1 MRLLFFVN
9 LWFISCVLSAQEIDL
24 AGEWE
29 VALDSLDIGVTEN
42 WADSSFSDNIVLPG
56 TLCEG
61 GYGIPCSLKPEMNKD
76 VFAQLKRKYD
86 YVGAAWYRKEVY
98 IPKSWRGKQ
107 VFLTLERVI
116 WQSNIWVNGK
126 SVNHA
131 GESLSVPHSFDIGGL
146 LIPGKKNVLVLRI
159 DNRSPKDIKAAN
171 WSHAYTNQSQTI
183 WNGVVGKIALEAR
196 NRIWI
201 ETMELIPD
209 VDNEKVRVRI
219 CLGGEN
225 TYSSKSDF
233 RFFVKKTMGKR
244 LPVREVSIT
253 NEEICFDY
261 PIHDMKTW
269 DEFAPNLYEAV
280 AILRVDGKE
289 ECKTERF
296 GMRKLTNENSLLQI
310 NGRRLFLRG
319 TLECCVFPLT
329 GYPPT
334 DESGWEKVF
343 TTARNYGLN
352 HLRFH
357 SWCPPEAAFRVA
369 DRMGF
374 YLQVELPWWDLKV
387 GSDKGIIAFQF
398 REAERIMS
406 MYGNHPSF
414 CFWSLGNELAGNYE
428 VLNDILAYLKENDG
442 CRRLYSATT
451 FSFGDK
457 HGRWPESNDDF
468 WVTQWTKKGWV
479 RGQGIFD
486 RKPICFNE
494 DYSASIE
501 GLTVPVVAHE
511 VGQYAVYPDLKGIGK
526 YTGCLLPLGLEAV
539 AKDLEKKRRLDM
551 ADDYL
556 TASGL
561 FAKLLYKE
569 EIERTLKTPG
579 FSGFQLLG
587 LRDFP
592 GQSTAL
598 VGLLDAFWDGKGI
611 VSAEEFR
618 QFCAPVVPLAR
629 FEKPVYMN
637 NESLDVMFEVANFSN
652 GELEQMCPKWSLKDM
667 AGTFLAEGL
676 LPMRNIPVGNACP
689 LGNISVPLLSI
700 KEAKQLI
707 LSVEMGEWKNCW
719 HVWVYPAKLPDTG
732 KNIVYTRDLKEAEE
746 ALKLGQ
752 NVLLNPLREAIYGLD
767 GKFVPVFWSP
777 LHFPG
782 QIGTMGILC
791 NPSHSSLLHF
801 PTERHSD
808 WQWWD
813 ICKHSTVME
822 LDRIGADLRPMICMM
837 DNFFK
842 NRNLALLFEAR
853 VGKGRLLVCSVDLKE
868 NLEERPVSR
877 QLRYSLLKYME
888 SRAFDP
894 ESKLSE
900 EQLHCLF
907 RH

>member
-1 MRLLFFVN
+1 MD
-9 LWFISCVLSAQEIDL
+9 LWFISCALSAQEINL

-29 VALDSLDIGVTEN
+29 VALDSLDIGVTEK
-42 WADSSFSDNIVLPG
+42 WADRSFPDHIVLPG

-61 GYGIPCSLKPEMNKD
+61 GYGIPCSFKPVMDKG

-86 YVGAAWYRKEVY
+86 YVGAAWYRKEVHV
-98 IPKSWRGKQ
+98 PESWKGKQ

-116 WQSNIWVNGK
+116 WQSRIWVNGK
-126 SVNHA
+126 PVNHT

-146 LIPGKKNVLVLRI
+146 LLPGKKNTLVLRI
-159 DNRSPKDIKAAN
+159 DNRPPKEIKATN

-183 WNGVVGKIALEAR
+183 WNGVVGKIALTVKNR
-196 NRIWI
+196 NWI

-219 CLGGEN
+219 CLGGEDA
-225 TYSSKSDF
+225 SFSKPDF
-233 RFFVKKTMGKR
+233 RFFVEAPAGKR
-244 LPVREVSIT
+244 LPVRKSSVVG
-253 NEEICFDY
+253 NEICFDY
-261 PIHDMKTW
+261 PIHEMKTW

-280 AILRVDGKE
+280 AILRVDGKKE
-289 ECKTERF
+289 RRTEQF
-296 GMRKLTNENSLLQI
+296 GMRKLTNEHSLLQI

-334 DESGWEKVF
+334 GEPGWEKVF
-343 TTARNYGLN
+343 RTARNYGLN

-374 YLQVELPWWDLKV
+374 YLQVELPWWDLKI
-387 GSDKGIIAFQF
+387 GSDKGIIAFQS
-398 REAERIMS
+398 REAERIMNT
-406 MYGNHPSF
+406 YGNHPSF
-414 CFWSLGNELAGNYE
+414 CFWSLGNELKGDYE
-428 VLNDILAYLKENDG
+428 VLDDILVYLRENDG
-442 CRRLYSATT
+442 KRRLYSATT

-468 WVTQWTKKGWV
+468 WVTQWTKKGWI

-486 RKPICFNE
+486 TKPICFNE

-511 VGQYAVYPDLKGIGK
+511 VGQYGIYPDLKGIGK

-539 AKDLEKKRRLDM
+539 AKDLEKKGRLDM

-556 TASGL
+556 TASGM

-569 EIERTLKTPG
+569 EIERALKTPG

-592 GQSTAL
+592 GQSMSL
-598 VGLLDAFWDGKGI
+598 VGVLDAFWDSKGI

-618 QFCAPVVPLAR
+618 RFCAPVVPLAR
-629 FEKPVYMN
+629 FEKAVYMN
-637 NESLDVMFEVANFSN
+637 NETLDVMFEAANFSSE
-652 GELEQMCPKWSLKDM
+652 ELKQMCPKWSLKDM
-667 AGTFLAEGL
+667 AGTSFEEGS
-676 LPMRNIPVGNACP
+676 LPVRNIPVGNACS
-689 LGNISVPLLSI
+689 LGAVSISLSEI
-700 KEAKQLI
+700 DVAKQLI
-707 LSVEMGEWKNCW
+707 LSLEMGEWKNSW
-719 HVWVYPAKLPDTG
+719 HVWVYPSRLPNAVKD
-732 KNIVYTRDLKEAEE
+732 IVYTRDLEE
-746 ALKLGQ
+746 AKDALRLGKK
-752 NVLLNPLREAIYGLD
+752 VLLNPTPEAVYGIN

-777 LHFPG
+777 LHFPK
-782 QIGTMGILC
+782 QVGTMGILC
-791 NPSHSSLLHF
+791 DPTHPSLVHF
-801 PTERHSD
+801 PTERHSN

-813 ICKHSTVME
+813 ICKHAAVME
-822 LDRIGADLRPMICMM
+822 LDRIDADLRPIICMM

-853 VGKGRLLVCSVDLKE
+853 VGKGRLLVCSVDFMK
-868 NLEERPVSR
+868 NSDTRPVSR
-877 QLRYSLLKYME
+877 QLRYSLLKYMD
-888 SRAFDP
+888 SRSFDP
-894 ESKLSE
+894 KNELSE
-900 EQLHCLF
+900 EQLQCLF
-907 RH
+907 HP